1 MGEWSD
7 DWWPFRRVYPV
18 SPSKTIIADKTKQNK
33 KKKKKGYAEAGNAR
47 NDGNNRIRIGREQQK
62 VKKKTN
68 KSRRETT
75 F

>member
-1 MGEWSD
+1 MIDGRSGAFIRSVHQKQSLRIK
-7 DWWPFRRVYPV
+7 PN
-18 SPSKTIIADKTKQNK
+18 KT